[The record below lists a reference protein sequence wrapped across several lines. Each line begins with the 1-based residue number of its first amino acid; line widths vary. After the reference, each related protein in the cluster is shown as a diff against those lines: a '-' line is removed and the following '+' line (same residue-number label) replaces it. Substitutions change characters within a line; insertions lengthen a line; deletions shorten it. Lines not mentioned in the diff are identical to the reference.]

1 MSAGDKSLKNS
12 GLASPRV
19 TDLEGKNNQNIEMK
33 PDLRNFYP
41 HNSQYPEFG
50 LD

>member
-1 MSAGDKSLKNS
+1 MSDSDKSLEKS
-12 GLASPRV
+12 GLTSLRV
-19 TDLEGKNNQNIEMK
+19 QAGNNNNQNIKMK

-41 HNSQYPEFG
+41 HNLQYPEFG